1 MGQFH
6 YICNI
11 DKMEYLKPSAFGDGL
26 KLLDHRYVL
35 DGLGVL
41 LAASNGKGSGDYSS
55 SKFAGRW
62 AGDRIA
68 TIGDYFDEEDPLYAT
83 IQSTPF
89 NDESSWT
96 DISSPV
102 ANYCKEYV

>member
-1 MGQFH
+1 MGQYH

-11 DKMEYLKPSAFGDGL
+11 DKMEYLDPQKFGDGL
-26 KLLDHRYVL
+26 KLLEHRYVL

-41 LAASNGKGSGDYSS
+41 LAASAGKGGGDYAT
-55 SKFAGRW
+55 SKFVGRW

-68 TIGDYFDEEDPLYAT
+68 TIGDYFDENDPLYSS

-96 DISSPV
+96 DISGPV